1 MKLRHFALALCI
13 ATAACG
19 QKADEG
25 TATAAGGEVLPG
37 SISDDMIDLDTSTA
51 SPPLAPVKPTAT
63 KAAESADS
71 TAAEVEEEEAAPAAP
86 VQAPAASAQTE

>member
-1 MKLRHFALALCI
+1 MKLRHFALVLCI

-63 KAAESADS
+63 KAAASADS
-71 TAAEVEEEEAAPAAP
+71 TAAEVEEEEAAPV